1 MRVLE
6 ENSVVTLLEPV
17 VDSGEGNGLDVG
29 VFWMTAETL
38 TGRKII
44 GHSGSDPG
52 AYSFMFFDPEA
63 NVGVVLMGNGDDEI
77 AEGFHYAHSLIEE
90 LLEAADVLGGI

>member
-1 MRVLE
+1 
-6 ENSVVTLLEPV
+6 
-17 VDSGEGNGLDVG
+17 
-29 VFWMTAETL
+29 
-38 TGRKII
+38 
-44 GHSGSDPG
+44 
-52 AYSFMFFDPEA
+52 MFFDPEA